1 MVGITSDRPSST
13 LLILVT
19 SSSIIEDIKPIH
31 VTGLASAAYYYF
43 DFRDAGK
50 QNRRGL
56 LSSLLMQFC
65 ARSHRGCDILSSL
78 YEAHHDGSH
87 YPSED
92 DLIQAL
98 KKVLELPCHGRV
110 YIVMDAVD
118 ESPNTH
124 GIPTP
129 REDVLQL
136 IRELVNLRH
145 PDISICV
152 TSRPEADILTAL
164 QPSAS
169 YDVSLHDQGGQR
181 SDIIDYIRSIV
192 ESDQNIQQT
201 WSAEDRHL
209 VINTLS
215 QKANGM

>member
-1 MVGITSDRPSST
+1 MI
-13 LLILVT
+13 
-19 SSSIIEDIKPIH
+19 SSSIIKDIKSKCA
-31 VTGLASAAYYYF
+31 TGLASVAYYYF
-43 DFRDAGK
+43 DYKDAVNQGL
-50 QNRRGL
+50 QGL
-56 LSSLLMQFC
+56 LSSLLTQLC
-65 ARSHRGCDILSSL
+65 ARS
-78 YEAHHDGSH
+78 
-87 YPSED
+87 
-92 DLIQAL
+92 L